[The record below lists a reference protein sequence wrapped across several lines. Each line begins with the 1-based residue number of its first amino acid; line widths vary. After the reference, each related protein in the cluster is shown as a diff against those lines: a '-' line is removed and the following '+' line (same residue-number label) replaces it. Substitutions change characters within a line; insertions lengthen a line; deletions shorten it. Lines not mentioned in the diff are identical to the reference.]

1 MHLSIKRLIL
11 FFCAALVLAGCSTGP
26 YLKPHAPIGWYSTEN
41 PACPGAEEVL
51 EFSLPKYDW
60 LVFRILAKQPTK
72 FQPEGTK
79 LIAYV
84 RPVLYKHPEPNG
96 SWSLFPSEQERQ
108 TKDSLISERKSQDI
122 EISFSNSSAIVIFSD
137 GSKAIIEL
145 PFFQQPYKLPSDNYY
160 SIWGPEVV
168 ISPNKLE
175 DFTVELPLLYVN
187 GKEFSIPPIRFKVS
201 ESKYAP
207 VLNC

>member
-1 MHLSIKRLIL
+1 M
-11 FFCAALVLAGCSTGP
+11 VVAGCSTGP
-26 YLKPHAPIGWYSTEN
+26 YLKPHASIGWYSTEN

-84 RPVLYKHPEPNG
+84 MPVLYKHPEPNG
-96 SWSLFPSEQERQ
+96 SWSLLPSDQE
-108 TKDSLISERKSQDI
+108 KKIKESLVSERRSQDI
-122 EISFSNSSAIVIFSD
+122 EITFSGSSAIVIFSD
-137 GSKAIIEL
+137 GGEETTEL
-145 PFFQQPYKLPSDNYY
+145 PFFQKPYRLPSDKYY
-160 SIWGPEVV
+160 GIWGPEVV
-168 ISPNKLE
+168 ISQNKLE
-175 DFTVELPLLYVN
+175 SFTVKLPLLYVN
-187 GKEFSIPPIRFKVS
+187 GEEFSVPPIEFKVS
-201 ESKYAP
+201 KNKYAP